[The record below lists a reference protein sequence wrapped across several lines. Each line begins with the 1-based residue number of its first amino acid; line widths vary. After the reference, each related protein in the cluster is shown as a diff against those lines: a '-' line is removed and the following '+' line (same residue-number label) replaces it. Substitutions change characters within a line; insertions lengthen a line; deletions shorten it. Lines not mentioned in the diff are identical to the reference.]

1 MNLSNRN
8 SVCPYRDRLQAF
20 LDAEVSP
27 EECRR
32 IEAHLSECAACRQQ
46 LQELRGLAVAL
57 KAYHTPAPHRTRDG
71 VPASGWRS
79 DAEFWQSLAPQLR
92 PRAIPAQA
100 SQARRLSPFLAPVSL
115 VVSSLALQGVAALAL
130 IVYGL
135 YQWQLLPAAVP
146 SALASAGQLVLG
158 PWVWQRGQFL
168 YSNLVTPLVPFLAA
182 PGQVWLLA
190 FQATIAAL
198 LLILAGL
205 HTGWLV
211 RWLRNPSSS
220 QAMTATE

>member
-1 MNLSNRN
+1 MNLSNRK
-8 SVCPYRDRLQAF
+8 SVCPYRDRLGAF

-27 EECRR
+27 EEYRW
-32 IEAHLSECAACRQQ
+32 IEAHLSECAACRRH
-46 LQELRGLAVAL
+46 LQELRSLAVAL
-57 KAYHTPAPHRTRDG
+57 KAYRTPVSA
-71 VPASGWRS
+71 WRS

-92 PRAIPAQA
+92 PRASSAQA
-100 SQARRLSPFLAPVSL
+100 SQARRPAPFLAPVSL

-130 IVYGL
+130 IVYTL
-135 YQWQLLPAAVP
+135 YQWQLLPPAVP

-158 PWVWQRGQFL
+158 PWVWQRSQFV
-168 YSNLVTPLVPFLAA
+168 YSNLLTSLAPFLAA
-182 PGQVWLLA
+182 PEQVWILV

-205 HTGWLV
+205 HTGWLL

-220 QAMTATE
+220 QAIRPTE